1 MDGFHSIYLFNIFV
15 IDETLMNE
23 PKEPDE

>member
-23 PKEPDE
+23 SKESDE